1 MIGLGGDLTK
11 TKNESGRERISEAG
25 RARGG
30 ERYFWVSFFLTL
42 LCNQIPFQGAR
53 LLVRNRVHYSM
64 ALPIDSLV
72 PFLPWMIGVYL
83 GCFVFWFMLYR
94 LVARLPREKADRF
107 FGANLLAKAVIF
119 LFYIFLPT
127 KMTRPELTGTGFW
140 YACLRFMYWIDEPNN
155 LFPSLHCLIAWL
167 CWLGVRG
174 NREVPLPWRAAAL
187 VMAVAVCFSTL
198 AIRQHVLLDV
208 IGGILLSEICYALA
222 ALPALRG
229 LYAALA
235 DRLILLLF
243 PARETAAD

>member
-1 MIGLGGDLTK
+1 
-11 TKNESGRERISEAG
+11 
-25 RARGG
+25 
-30 ERYFWVSFFLTL
+30 
-42 LCNQIPFQGAR
+42 
-53 LLVRNRVHYSM
+53 M

-83 GCFVFWFMLYR
+83 GCFVFWFLLYR

-208 IGGILLSEICYALA
+208 FGGILLSEICYALA
-222 ALPALRG
+222 ALPALRAW
-229 LYAALA
+229 YAALA
-235 DRLILLLF
+235 DRLVRLVF
-243 PARETAAD
+243 SRKAEAE